1 MDPEVFVAGCV
12 SSLISH
18 MMMELKSPFVPDLRL
33 ILWSIR
39 STEELK
45 IGLRGSF
52 KGSLSKFFFGS
63 CR

>member
-1 MDPEVFVAGCV
+1 MDPEFFAAGCA
-12 SSLISH
+12 SSLMSH

-33 ILWSIR
+33 SLWSIGP
-39 STEELK
+39 TEELK